1 MIGFNG
7 KFWWIVKIEKNWKM
21 DTLNWHFLKFKYL
34 IVKVKEKLRVI
45 NEVFSDFYYYV
56 LRSKNR
62 FQKKS

>member
-1 MIGFNG
+1 
-7 KFWWIVKIEKNWKM
+7 M